1 VIKDVV
7 DDNEALGWKVALE
20 DFVKAN
26 PHVQG
31 TG

>member
-1 VIKDVV
+1 VITDVV
-7 DDNEALGWKVALE
+7 DDSEAIGWKTALE

-31 TG
+31 TN

>member
-1 VIKDVV
+1 MIKDVV
-7 DDNEALGWKVALE
+7 DDSEALGWKATLE